1 MPIVLTS
8 INMTLRLPVAVH
20 RAVRNAAKE
29 SGRSLNT
36 EIVERLNQSL
46 GMPYLSEKAVDE
58 NVMTRL
64 IDLEARVAK
73 LETKK
78 GGPGGSR

>member
-8 INMTLRLPVAVH
+8 INVTLRLPVAVH

-46 GMPYLSEKAVDE
+46 GKPYLSEKDVDE
-58 NVMTRL
+58 NVITRL

-73 LETKK
+73 LEKRK
-78 GGPGGSR
+78 GGHRSR

>member
-1 MPIVLTS
+1 MPVIFQVKV
-8 INMTLRLPVAVH
+8 TLRLPAAVH
-20 RAVRNAAKE
+20 RAVNKAAEE

-46 GMPYLSEKAVDE
+46 GKPYLSEKDVDE

-73 LETKK
+73 LEKQK
-78 GGPGGSR
+78 GPGGSR

>member
-1 MPIVLTS
+1 MPVIFQVKVTF
-8 INMTLRLPVAVH
+8 RLPAAVH
-20 RAVRNAAKE
+20 RAVNKAAE
-29 SGRSLNT
+29 ELGRSLNT

-46 GMPYLSEKAVDE
+46 GKPYLSEKDVDE

-73 LETKK
+73 LEKKK
-78 GGPGGSR
+78 GPDRSR

>member
-8 INMTLRLPVAVH
+8 INVTLRLPVAVH

-46 GMPYLSEKAVDE
+46 GKPYLSEKDVDE
-58 NVMTRL
+58 NVITRL
-64 IDLEARVAK
+64 IDLEARVAR
-73 LETKK
+73 LEKK
-78 GGPGGSR
+78 KGPGGSR